1 VVAPDRQDS
10 GLNREQRVAAEVVR
24 RLDLEPPVD
33 VESAARH
40 FADVDAVS
48 IPGDCDGLVLGLNGG
63 RSRPL
68 ILLDRLQPTPRSRFT
83 LAHELGHV
91 LLPWHVGGAFLC
103 ETHRVRL
110 FDELSQA
117 DLEPEANRFAAEL
130 LVPSVW
136 LRRVIAEL
144 GPEQVVPLMEVI
156 RHANVSAYVACLRL
170 REILPA
176 GHSFVISA
184 GGTVRLSGRTKGTGL
199 YAVNPPQAG
208 EVFERDRLDQFAHCV
223 EDMDY
228 GSVHVTWWTFQGEQ
242 DAGVTDDVR
251 TARQVLD
258 ELLQR
263 YVADE
268 TIQHRVRQSLGGVIG
283 AAHGEAR
290 RAGITRRDAL
300 FVRFRGR
307 FAVHRPD
314 LPEELLRDEDFE
326 IWLRKR
332 AQELGE

>member
-1 VVAPDRQDS
+1 MVAPDRQDS

-24 RLDLEPPVD
+24 RLDLKPPVD
-33 VESAARH
+33 VESVARH

-63 RSRPL
+63 RPRPL
-68 ILLDRLQPTPRSRFT
+68 ILLDRFQSISRSRFT

-110 FDELSQA
+110 FDALSQA

-136 LRRVIAEL
+136 LRRVIDEL
-144 GPEQVVPLMEVI
+144 GSEQIVPLMEAV
-156 RHANVSAYVACLRL
+156 RDAKVSAYVACLRL
-170 REILPA
+170 RETLPA
-176 GHSFVISA
+176 GHSFAISA
-184 GGTVRLSGRTKGTGL
+184 GSTVQMSGRTTGPGL
-199 YAVNPPQAG
+199 HAVNPPQAG
-208 EVFERDRLDQFAHCV
+208 EVFERDRIDQFAHRV
-223 EDMDY
+223 EDLDY
-228 GSVHVTWWTFQGEQ
+228 GSVHVTWWTFHGEQ
-242 DAGVTDDVR
+242 DADVTDER

-263 YVADE
+263 YVASE
-268 TIQHRVRQSLGGVIG
+268 TLQQRIRQSLGGVIG

-290 RAGITRRDAL
+290 RAGITRRDGL
-300 FVRFRGR
+300 FVRFRSR

-314 LPEELLRDEDFE
+314 IPDELLRDEDFE

-332 AQELGE
+332 AQQLGE